1 VQQTDVTASK
11 NTPGTIATAQTL
23 EGVMAQVQQN
33 NQDLPAAIKA
43 NSEATLDQQGVFA
56 VDALLSSTPAA
67 AAAKATGTATGTAT
81 GKGKK
86 NGKNNQKRYK
96 MFVS

>member
-1 VQQTDVTASK
+1 VEQTDVTPSK

-33 NQDLPAAIKA
+33 NEDLPAAIKA
-43 NSEATLDQQGVFA
+43 NSEASLDQQGIFA
-56 VDALLSSTPAA
+56 VDALLSTTSVAS
-67 AAAKATGTATGTAT
+67 AAKATSTAT
-81 GKGKK
+81 GKGRK